1 MKVRM
6 LVNPVLVI
14 LFMVSALQVQAD
26 TMDSYQIGGHG
37 RADIVYPAWFK
48 QSFLDLRD
56 DLEDARKAGKR
67 GIIVFFSF
75 KHCSHCEAFVSTT
88 MSDPATMNRIQEKY
102 DVIALDIFN
111 DTEVTD
117 IHGNVTTIRNFAE
130 TSKARV
136 TPTLIFYGIE
146 NEKLVKIVGFYP
158 PEKFNRVLDYI
169 DGGHYEKIKLSEYLL
184 SSTTGRMAQLQP
196 VNYQYDFFTAPPYD
210 LQRSRGNAVRPLL
223 VIFDEPGCVACLRF
237 HKRVLSD
244 DKVSRSITTHDAIL
258 LDRTDNTSKIVL
270 ADGRTV
276 TPRQWVNELQ
286 LSYDISVVFFDTQ
299 GREVHRLDS
308 ETGRDRMLLSMQYVL
323 DKGYERH
330 EQYLRWIREQQQ
342 QNKLRKY

>member
-1 MKVRM
+1 MKVR
-6 LVNPVLVI
+6 LLLYPVLAVFFI
-14 LFMVSALQVQAD
+14 VSGSRVQAD

-56 DLEDARKAGKR
+56 DLDDARKAGKR

-88 MSDPATMNRIQEKY
+88 MSDPATMNRIQERY

-117 IHGNVTTIRNFAE
+117 IDGNVTTIRNFAE
-130 TSKARV
+130 ASKARL

-146 NEKLVKIVGFYP
+146 NEQLVKIVGFYP

-169 DGGHYEKIKLSEYLL
+169 DGGYHKKVKLSEYLR
-184 SSTTGRMAQLQP
+184 SSTTGTMAKLQP
-196 VNYQYDFFTAPPYD
+196 VNYQYDFLTAPPHD
-210 LQRSRGNAVRPLL
+210 LQRSSKDAERPLL

-244 DKVSRSITTHDAIL
+244 DKVSQSITTHDAIL
-258 LDRTDNTSKIVL
+258 LDRTDNTSKLVL
-270 ADGRTV
+270 PDGRTL
-276 TPRQWVNELQ
+276 TPQQWANELQ

>member
-1 MKVRM
+1 MTVR
-6 LVNPVLVI
+6 LLLYPVLAVFFI
-14 LFMVSALQVQAD
+14 VSGSRVHAD

-56 DLEDARKAGKR
+56 DLDDARKAGKR

-88 MSDPATMNRIQEKY
+88 MSDPATSNRIQEKY

-117 IHGNVTTIRNFAE
+117 IDGNVTTIRNFAE
-130 TSKARV
+130 VSKARL

-146 NEKLVKIVGFYP
+146 NEQLVKIVGFYP

-169 DGGHYEKIKLSEYLL
+169 DGGYHKKVKLSEYLR
-184 SSTTGRMAQLQP
+184 SSTTGTMAKLQP
-196 VNYQYDFFTAPPYD
+196 VNYQYDFLTAPPHD
-210 LQRSRGNAVRPLL
+210 LQRSSKDAERPLL

-244 DKVSRSITTHDAIL
+244 DKVSQSITTHDAIL
-258 LDRTDNTSKIVL
+258 LDRTDNTSKLVL
-270 ADGRTV
+270 PDGRTL
-276 TPRQWVNELQ
+276 TPQQWANELQ

>member
-1 MKVRM
+1 MKVR
-6 LVNPVLVI
+6 LLLFPVLVV
-14 LFMVSALQVQAD
+14 FFTVSGPRVQAN

-48 QSFLDLRD
+48 QSFMDLRD
-56 DLEDARKAGKR
+56 DLDDARKAGKR

-75 KHCSHCEAFVSTT
+75 KHCSHCEAFLSTT
-88 MSDPATMNRIQEKY
+88 MSDPATMNRIQKKY

-117 IHGNVTTIRNFAE
+117 IDGNVTTIRNFAE
-130 TSKARV
+130 VSKARL

-146 NEKLVKIVGFYP
+146 NEQLVKIVGFYP

-169 DGGHYEKIKLSEYLL
+169 DGGYHKKIKLNEYLRG
-184 SSTTGRMAQLQP
+184 STTGKMANLQP
-196 VNYQYDFFTAPPYD
+196 AKFQYNFLTAPPHD
-210 LQRSRGNAVRPLL
+210 LQRSSKDAQRPLL
-223 VIFDEPGCVACLRF
+223 VIFDEPGCAACLRF
-237 HKRVLSD
+237 HERVLSD
-244 DKVSRSITTHDAIL
+244 DKVSHAITTHDAIL
-258 LDRTDNTSKIVL
+258 LDRTDNTSKLVL
-270 ADGRTV
+270 PDGRTM
-276 TPRQWVNELQ
+276 TPRQWANELQ

>member
-1 MKVRM
+1 MKVR
-6 LVNPVLVI
+6 LLLYPVLAVFFI
-14 LFMVSALQVQAD
+14 VSGSRVQAD

-56 DLEDARKAGKR
+56 DLDDARKAGKR

-88 MSDPATMNRIQEKY
+88 MSDPATMNRIQERY

-117 IHGNVTTIRNFAE
+117 IDGNVTTIRNFAE
-130 TSKARV
+130 VSKARL

-146 NEKLVKIVGFYP
+146 NEQLVKIVGFYP

-169 DGGHYEKIKLSEYLL
+169 DGGYHKKVKLSEYLR
-184 SSTTGRMAQLQP
+184 SSTTGTMAKLQP
-196 VNYQYDFFTAPPYD
+196 VNYQYDFLTAPPHD
-210 LQRSRGNAVRPLL
+210 LQRSSKDAERPLL

-244 DKVSRSITTHDAIL
+244 DKVSQSITTHDAIL
-258 LDRTDNTSKIVL
+258 LDRTDNTSKLVL
-270 ADGRTV
+270 PDGRTL
-276 TPRQWVNELQ
+276 TPQQWANELQ